1 MVYKVNPLKRY
12 DMKKLFFVVVV
23 ALMTAAC
30 SSDDVAEQAPEPVVC
45 PGAIELTR
53 GEEDL
58 VAQNNDFAF
67 RLAQVGLE
75 AGKSQMLSPIS
86 ITYALGLLN
95 NGAAG
100 QTQQQINQVLGFQDV
115 EAANVF
121 CQKMLAKAP
130 LLDDKTQVKI
140 ANTLFMNKGYSLKPD
155 FIEKAANYY
164 QADPQTRDFHDGQT
178 LDVINQWASDHTE
191 KMIDKVLNG
200 NNFNPDAVSYLLNAI
215 YLKGEWTNKFEKN
228 ETYDELF
235 TTTNQKLPTMHKRG
249 KFSYAETDEL
259 QALQLPYGNGA
270 YVMTVLL
277 PRPEKSLSSVLEN
290 LTAESLKD
298 LSANMFLA
306 DVAIKLPRFETQTV
320 KNLVPIMSKLGM
332 TDAFDRYRAE
342 FPGFCDV
349 PTFISMMLQSSCIK
363 VNEDG
368 TEAAAVTIIGM
379 DGVDAPGPKPTY
391 IPFYATRPFL
401 YVISQQATGAI
412 FFIGQFAG

>member
-1 MVYKVNPLKRY
+1 
-12 DMKKLFFVVVV
+12 MKKLFFVVAV

-30 SSDDVAEQAPEPVVC
+30 SSDDVAGQAPEPVVC

-121 CQKMLAKAP
+121 CQKMLAAAP
-130 LLDDKTQVKI
+130 QLDPGTQVKI

-200 NNFNPDAVSYLLNAI
+200 NNFNPDAASYLLNAI
-215 YLKGEWTNKFEKN
+215 YFKGEWTNKFEKN

-235 TTTNQKLPTMHKRG
+235 TTTNQKLPTMHQRG
-249 KFSYAETDEL
+249 AFTYAETDEL

-270 YVMTVLL
+270 YAMTILL
-277 PRPEKSLSSVLEN
+277 PRPDKSLASLLES
-290 LTAESLKD
+290 LTAESWKYI
-298 LSANMFLA
+298 LA
-306 DVAIKLPRFETQTV
+306 GKSLMDVEIKLPVFETQTN
-320 KNLVPIMSKLGM
+320 KDLVAIMSKLGM
-332 TDAFDRYRAE
+332 PDAFIEDRAQ

-379 DGVDAPGPKPTY
+379 DGVDAPGPEPTY